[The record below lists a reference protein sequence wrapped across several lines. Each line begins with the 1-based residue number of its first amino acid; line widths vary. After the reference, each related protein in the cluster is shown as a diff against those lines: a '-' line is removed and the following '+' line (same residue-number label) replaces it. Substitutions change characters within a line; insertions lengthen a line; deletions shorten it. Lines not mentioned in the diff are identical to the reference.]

1 MRVGYTGGTDPHP
14 TYASVS
20 DGEGEVPHVESVRLR
35 YHPAEVSY
43 EELLD
48 VFWTSHDPFQDV
60 SAIWPHDEEQMALA
74 RASAE
79 QRRGRGQCTTIRR
92 AGAWHPS
99 EEYAGAPHSD
109 L

>member
-1 MRVGYTGGTDPHP
+1 MGYTGGTDPHP

-60 SAIWPHDEEQMALA
+60 SAIWPHDEEQMTLA

>member
-1 MRVGYTGGTDPHP
+1 MGYTGGTDPHP

-48 VFWTSHDPFQDV
+48 IDCCCTSGKSRLIAVYFSWFPPKNLQARIRVKHRFPVRVV
-60 SAIWPHDEEQMALA
+60 SFISM
-74 RASAE
+74 
-79 QRRGRGQCTTIRR
+79 
-92 AGAWHPS
+92 
-99 EEYAGAPHSD
+99 
-109 L
+109 